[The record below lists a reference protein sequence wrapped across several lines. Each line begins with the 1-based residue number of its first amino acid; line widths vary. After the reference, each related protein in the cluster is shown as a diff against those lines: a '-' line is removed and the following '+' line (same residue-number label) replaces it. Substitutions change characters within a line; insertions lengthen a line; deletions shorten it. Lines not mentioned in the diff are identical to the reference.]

1 MVGLLITMVFSIPLN
16 NDLAFIGGPSSIT
29 DPAAARAAFEN
40 AWVRWNLVRAVVHTV
55 AFAVL
60 LVGLITR

>member
-1 MVGLLITMVFSIPLN
+1 M
-16 NDLAFIGGPSSIT
+16 AAIGGPSGIT

-60 LVGLITR
+60 LAGLVTR